1 MTKPYPM
8 ALRLRAVRFVEA
20 SQSRHAVAER
30 LGVSVSC
37 VIKWLQRFSKTGSVA
52 ADKVGGHRPAKISG
66 EHRDWVL
73 EQVTCGDVTLH
84 GLADGLATR
93 GLKVDAVT
101 VWNFLRREGKSFKKN
116 GSWG

>member
-20 SQSRHAVAER
+20 GQSRHTVAER

-37 VIKWLQRFSKTGSVA
+37 VVKWLQRVSQTGSVA
-52 ADKVGGHRPAKISG
+52 ADKVGGHRPAKIIG

-73 EQVTCGDVTLH
+73 EQVKAGDVTLH
-84 GLADGLATR
+84 GLANGLAAR

-101 VWNFLRREGKSFKKN
+101 VWNFLKREGKSFKKN
-116 GSWG
+116 RSWH